1 MCPIRESKLSLNP
14 GLPPL
19 TPCLSQHIIQGWTD
33 SLRAPLATDTVLW
46 TPRGWEAGIHQPWY
60 SARRASGMG
69 ICPTLKEHTVLGM
82 AKEN

>member
-33 SLRAPLATDTVLW
+33 CLRAPLATDIVLW